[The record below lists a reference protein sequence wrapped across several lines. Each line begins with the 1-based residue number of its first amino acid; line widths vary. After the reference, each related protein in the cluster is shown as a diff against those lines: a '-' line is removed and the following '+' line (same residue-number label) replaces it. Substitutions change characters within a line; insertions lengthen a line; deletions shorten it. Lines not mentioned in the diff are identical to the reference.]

1 MDAEDIKN
9 EEFNS
14 QNEDTTPHTTHKQ
27 QTENFYEQFIKLSAD
42 LENYKRRVT
51 RERSEWMDV
60 SQVNLLIELL
70 PIFDELDHAIS
81 LASAAQTDG
90 TSNAW
95 LDGFK
100 LIQKNW
106 EKKLEEVHVKVID
119 TTGMFN
125 PEMHEAL
132 MQVEDPEKE
141 SGHIVQVFHKGYTYK
156 DKAIVHA
163 KVSVA
168 K

>member
-9 EEFNS
+9 EEFTNHD
-14 QNEDTTPHTTHKQ
+14 EETMPPVEKKHVA
-27 QTENFYEQFIKLSAD
+27 ENFYEQFIKLSAD

-51 RERSEWMDV
+51 RERAEWMDV

-70 PIFDELDHAIS
+70 PIFDELDRA
-81 LASAAQTDG
+81 LVMADNAQTD
-90 TSNAW
+90 TTNNAW

-119 TTGMFN
+119 TSGMFN

-132 MQVEDPEKE
+132 MQVEDPEKQ
-141 SGHIVQVFHKGYTYK
+141 SGQIAQVFHKGYTFK
-156 DKAIVHA
+156 DKVIVHA